1 MGIIKKI
8 LLTVLSRTP
17 ELVACALA
25 SNTKFIVSGDKRLLD
40 IDGYQDIQVLK
51 PRPFVDTCL
60 VD

>member
-8 LLTVLSRTP
+8 LLTVLSLTP
-17 ELVACALA
+17 ELVACVPA
-25 SNTKFIVSGDKRLLD
+25 SNTKFIVSGDKHLLD

-51 PRPFVDTCL
+51 PRPFIGTCL